1 MRMLRFHTIGRTIGL
16 SAVAAV
22 ALSAMSSP
30 ADRRVTIPAGT
41 RFVGT
46 LRQTIS
52 TENTEVGTRVSVR
65 TTEPVLVE
73 DTRVPAGILLRGEVT
88 EAKGGGRVR
97 GESALSIRFT
107 RLSLDGREYPIVV
120 ETFRVTG
127 KSETKN
133 SLKKVIG
140 GTVVGGVVG
149 AVAGDTKTGLLLGA
163 VVGTGVAVATK
174 GGHITLPAGQAVE
187 IRLAE
192 PVSVTVRTTNAYP
205 DH

>member
-1 MRMLRFHTIGRTIGL
+1 
-16 SAVAAV
+16 
-22 ALSAMSSP
+22 
-30 ADRRVTIPAGT
+30 
-41 RFVGT
+41 
-46 LRQTIS
+46 
-52 TENTEVGTRVSVR
+52 
-65 TTEPVLVE
+65 
-73 DTRVPAGILLRGEVT
+73 
-88 EAKGGGRVR
+88 
-97 GESALSIRFT
+97 
-107 RLSLDGREYPIVV
+107 V

-149 AVAGDTKTGLLLGA
+149 AGGGDTKTGLLLGA